1 MTSQEPLDYYAALGV
16 TSTATQ
22 QQIRD
27 AYKRAALKTHP
38 DRIPPDSPERAER
51 TRKFQIVND
60 AYYTLSDKG
69 RRTDY
74 DSTRK
79 YYGFDADASTAST
92 DDVPKTSG
100 NFPWSS
106 FGFGSKAKTE
116 EEKEKFQSEQFGDVF
131 EEMLR
136 DEGLAGDE
144 NKPTGQFWSIVG
156 GLSGAAMGF
165 IVANFP
171 GLVAGAAAGN
181 RLGAVRD
188 KKGKSV
194 YEGKLSRK
202 IKKLYNVL
210 SCLFK
215 VFQEL
220 PASDKAKLLGVI
232 ASKVLSHSMG
242 L

>member
-1 MTSQEPLDYYAALGV
+1 MRADAALGV
-16 TSTATQ
+16 ASTATQ

-38 DRIPPDSPERAER
+38 DRLPPDSPERAKQ
-51 TRKFQIVND
+51 TLKFQIVND
-60 AYYTLSDKG
+60 AYYTLSDPG

-79 YYGFDADASTAST
+79 YYGFDSGASSAATGDAPESS
-92 DDVPKTSG
+92 SS
-100 NFPWSS
+100 FPWSN

-116 EEKEKFQSEQFGDVF
+116 EEKERFQSEQFGDVF

-144 NKPTGQFWSIVG
+144 NKPTGRFWSIIG
-156 GLSGAAMGF
+156 GFSGAAMGF

-171 GLVAGAAAGN
+171 GLIAGAAAGN
-181 RLGAVRD
+181 RLGAIRD

-194 YEGKLSRK
+194 YE
-202 IKKLYNVL
+202 
-210 SCLFK
+210 

-220 PASDKAKLLGVI
+220 PASDKAKLLSVI